1 MHVVNPTCAGIDVHK
16 KDVKVCLVTRDAA
29 GERHREVRTYSTIT
43 SQLLLL
49 RDWLQDNGCRIVAME
64 STGVYWKPIF
74 NLLEGDFEVMLI
86 NPTHIKQVPGRKT
99 DVRDCEWIAE
109 LLEHGLLK
117 ASFIPPVEIRDLRDL
132 TRYRRRL
139 VEARASEVRRLQKLL
154 EQANIKLSSVATDV
168 LGVSGRAIL
177 EALLSG
183 KQDTQQIAE
192 LSKGRLRQKK
202 SELAL
207 ALEGRF
213 RPHHARLLSR
223 ILAHIDFLEQSIA
236 ECGEEIDQLCRP
248 FDQIIER
255 LDGITGV
262 NRRAAQDLI
271 AETGV
276 DMSHFPSHKHICSWS
291 GVSPGNNESGG
302 KRKSGRT
309 RKGNKWLRA
318 ILVECAQAAGHSK
331 GTYLGAQFRRFA
343 SRKGKKKA
351 AVVVAHSI
359 LEAAYFI
366 IRDELSYRDL
376 GASHYDQINKDH
388 IIRYHVRRLETL
400 GLKVELSQLH
410 AAA

>member
-16 KDVKVCLVTRDAA
+16 RDVKVCLVTRDTA
-29 GERHREVRTYSTIT
+29 GKRRQEVRTFSTIT
-43 SQLLLL
+43 ATLLLM
-49 RDWLQDNGCRIVAME
+49 RDWLQDNGCKVVAME

-139 VEARASEVRRLQKLL
+139 VEARASEVRRVQKLL
-154 EQANIKLSSVATDV
+154 EQANIKLASVATDV
-168 LGVSGRAIL
+168 MGASGRAIL
-177 EALLSG
+177 EVLLSG
-183 KQDTQQIAE
+183 NQEPAQMAE
-192 LSKGRLRQKK
+192 LAKGRLRQKK
-202 SELAL
+202 AELAL

-213 RPHHARLLSR
+213 RPHHARLLTR
-223 ILAHIDFLEQSIA
+223 ILAHIDFLDQSIA
-236 ECGEEIDQLCRP
+236 DCGEEIDQLCHP

-366 IRDELSYRDL
+366 IRDQLSYQDL

-388 IIRYHVRRLETL
+388 IIRYHVRRLQSL
-400 GLKVELSQLH
+400 GLKVELSELSV
-410 AAA
+410 AA

>member
-1 MHVVNPTCAGIDVHK
+1 MHLVNPTCAGIDVHK
-16 KDVKVCLVTRDAA
+16 KDVKVCLVTRDNA
-29 GERHREVRTYSTIT
+29 GQRRQEVRTFGTMT
-43 SQLLLL
+43 AQLLLL
-49 RDWLQDNGCRIVAME
+49 RDWLQDNGCKVVAME

-183 KQDTQQIAE
+183 NQDTQQMAE

-202 SELAL
+202 PELAL

-213 RPHHARLLSR
+213 RPHHARLISR
-223 ILAHIDFLEQSIA
+223 ILAHTDFLDQSIA
-236 ECGEEIDQLCRP
+236 ECGEEIDQLCHP

-366 IRDELSYRDL
+366 TRDQLSYRDL
-376 GASHYDQINKDH
+376 GATHYDQINKDH
-388 IIRYHVRRLETL
+388 IIRYHLRRLQSL
-400 GLKVELSQLH
+400 GLKVELSQLPE
-410 AAA
+410 AA

>member
-1 MHVVNPTCAGIDVHK
+1 MFVVNPTCAGIDVHK

-29 GERHREVRTYSTIT
+29 GKRRQEVRTYSTIT

-49 RDWLQDNGCRIVAME
+49 RDWLQDNGCKIVAME

-139 VEARASEVRRLQKLL
+139 VEARASEVRRLQKIL
-154 EQANIKLSSVATDV
+154 EQANIKLASVATDV

-183 KQDTQQIAE
+183 HQEPPEMAE
-192 LSKGRLRQKK
+192 LAKGRLRQKK
-202 SELAL
+202 AELTL

-223 ILAHIDFLEQSIA
+223 ILAHIDFLDQSIS
-236 ECGEEIDQLCRP
+236 ECGEEIAQLCRP

-262 NRRAAQDLI
+262 NQRAAQDLI

-331 GTYLGAQFRRFA
+331 GTFLGAQFRRFA

-366 IRDELSYRDL
+366 IRDQLSYRDL
-376 GASHYDQINKDH
+376 GATHYDQINKDH
-388 IIRYHVRRLETL
+388 IIRYHLRRLQSL
-400 GLKVELSQLH
+400 GVKVELSQLPE
-410 AAA
+410 AA

>member
-1 MHVVNPTCAGIDVHK
+1 MHVVNPTCAGLDVHK
-16 KDVKVCLVTRDAA
+16 KDVKVCLVTRDVS
-29 GERHREVRTYSTIT
+29 GKRCHEVRTFSTLT
-43 SQLLLL
+43 AQLLLL
-49 RDWLQDNGCRIVAME
+49 RDWLQDNGCKVVAME

-74 NLLEGDFEVMLI
+74 NLLEGDFQIMLI

-139 VEARASEVRRLQKLL
+139 VETRASEVRRLQKIL
-154 EQANIKLSSVATDV
+154 EQANIKLASVATDV
-168 LGVSGRAIL
+168 LGISGRAML
-177 EALLSG
+177 QALLSG
-183 KQDTQQIAE
+183 EQQPAQMAE
-192 LSKGRLRQKK
+192 LAKGRLRQKK
-202 SELAL
+202 AELAL

-213 RPHHARLLSR
+213 RPHHARLLTR
-223 ILAHIDFLEQSIA
+223 ILEHIDFLDESIA
-236 ECGEEIDQLCRP
+236 ECGEEIDELCRP
-248 FDQIIER
+248 FEQIIER
-255 LDGITGV
+255 LDGITGI
-262 NRRAAQDLI
+262 NQRAAQDLL

-276 DMSHFPSHKHICSWS
+276 DMNPFPSHKHICSWS

-331 GTYLGAQFRRFA
+331 NTYLGAQFRRFA

-366 IRDELSYRDL
+366 IRDQVNYHDL
-376 GASHYDQINKDH
+376 GANHYDQINKDH
-388 IIRYHVRRLETL
+388 IIRYHLRRLETL
-400 GLKVELSQLH
+400 GIKVDLTRLTT
-410 AAA
+410 AA

>member
-29 GERHREVRTYSTIT
+29 GKRRQEVRTYSTIT

-49 RDWLQDNGCRIVAME
+49 RDWLQDNGCKIVAME

-139 VEARASEVRRLQKLL
+139 VEARASEVRRLQKIL
-154 EQANIKLSSVATDV
+154 EQANIKLASVATDV

-177 EALLSG
+177 EALLHG
-183 KQDTQQIAE
+183 NQEPLEMAE
-192 LSKGRLRQKK
+192 LAKGRLRQKK
-202 SELAL
+202 AELAL

-223 ILAHIDFLEQSIA
+223 ILAHIDFLDQSIA
-236 ECGEEIDQLCRP
+236 ECGEEIEQLCRP
-248 FDQIIER
+248 FEQIIER

-366 IRDELSYRDL
+366 IRDQLSYRDL

-388 IIRYHVRRLETL
+388 IIRYHVRRLESL
-400 GLKVELSQLH
+400 GIRVELSQLP